1 MTTNETQQQTSNSN
15 HLSSNQRTLRAATQ
29 ATRLEAET
37 TTQENAGGSVG
48 ASSDSETNI
57 NCKQILE
64 AARKN
69 AKTDDERAQLDDL
82 ERCLGLRLSDS
93 TDQRADV
100 PSEVGA
106 GPCDGHS
113 RDKLSAISSQ
123 RTDMLQ
129 RFIARQ

>member
-1 MTTNETQQQTSNSN
+1 M
-15 HLSSNQRTLRAATQ
+15 LGAA
-29 ATRLEAET
+29 
-37 TTQENAGGSVG
+37 SVG

-57 NCKQILE
+57 NYKQILE

-69 AKTDDERAQLDDL
+69 AKMDDERAQSHEL
-82 ERCLGLRLSDS
+82 ERCPRLRLSDS

-100 PSEVGA
+100 PSEVGV

-113 RDKLSAISSQ
+113 RDNLSAISSQ